1 MRKLLATS
9 AAVLTLALVAVA
21 PAVAGTPDTTGAD
34 GAGQHFGDHHAMMA
48 QDMTGLTGDMNPGVH
63 HQGFSNWD
71 PSMPMP

>member
-21 PAVAGTPDTTGAD
+21 PAVAGTPDTTGAG
-34 GAGQHFGDHHAMMA
+34 GAGQDFGQHHAGMVQEMG
-48 QDMTGLTGDMNPGVH
+48 GLTGEMNPGVH

-71 PSMPMP
+71 PMPMP